1 MNGAHASRQIGNQRL
16 WAQAFISNS
25 SEPPAFSEPADPHF
39 ACSGDARAD
48 LDSQPAAD
56 YLTAGEGPHKGE
68 ETRTSENRQP
78 GGTGGG
84 RAVLPVTLGR
94 SPEVHVAG
102 PHWGHSQEEGG
113 GPRKRPPALGIA
125 WLSAFLLLE
134 RAWAPQGASYKCS
147 SDPAGL
153 GQGLRVHF

>member
-1 MNGAHASRQIGNQRL
+1 MRAGRL
-16 WAQAFISNS
+16 EIKGFGLRLSYPT
-25 SEPPAFSEPADPHF
+25 PPSPLPSQSLQTLTLPAVVTL
-39 ACSGDARAD
+39 AD

-125 WLSAFLLLE
+125 WLSAFLLLK